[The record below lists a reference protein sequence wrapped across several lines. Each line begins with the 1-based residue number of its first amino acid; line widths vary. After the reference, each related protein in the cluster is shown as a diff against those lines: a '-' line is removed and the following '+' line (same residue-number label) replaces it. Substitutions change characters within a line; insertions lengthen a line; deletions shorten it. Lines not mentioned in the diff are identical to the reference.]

1 MRVSPAFA
9 LSYAG
14 LQSTVDTL
22 SLLLN
27 YVDEDNFV
35 VWDEIASS
43 VANLRYGW
51 TATGMRG

>member
-1 MRVSPAFA
+1 VRVSPAFA